1 MNNTIKTVVMF
12 GTGFVTGFV
21 TSTIV
26 SRIIRTHKE
35 NKESK

>member
-1 MNNTIKTVVMF
+1 MNNTLKTVVMF

-21 TSTIV
+21 TSTIANK
-26 SRIIRTHKE
+26 IIRTHKE